1 MSILKNYGTNKN
13 VGECQMNVLVTG
25 GLGYIGSHTVVELS
39 NLGHSVIIVDNLM
52 NAEIEVLEKI
62 NILCKKEIPFYKI
75 DLCDLNSLKKL
86 FNQHVFDAVIHFA
99 GLKAVGESNEK
110 PLQYYSNNLISTLNL
125 LNVMSE
131 NNCKSIVFSSSATI
145 YGQQSSPMLET
156 YTRITTNPYG
166 ATKRQIEEICE
177 DVAKADST
185 WSMTMLR
192 YFNPIG
198 AHPSGL
204 LGDNPQGLPNNLMP
218 YVTKVANKE
227 IDILQIFGNDYNT
240 IDGTGVRDYIHVL
253 DLSLGH
259 IYALDFNRK
268 HKGYE
273 TFNLGT
279 GHGTSVLE
287 LVHTFE
293 RVTGNHVPYQFTS
306 RRSGDVDVCYAC
318 VDKAKEK
325 LNWSAQYSLES
336 MCLDHWNFTL
346 KTSKSSE

>member
-1 MSILKNYGTNKN
+1 
-13 VGECQMNVLVTG
+13 MNVLVTG

-39 NLGHSVIIVDNLM
+39 KLGHNVIIIDNLM
-52 NAEIEVLEKI
+52 NAKIEVLENI
-62 NILCKKEIPFYKI
+62 NILCKKEIPFFKI
-75 DLCDLNSLKKL
+75 DLCDLNSLKEL
-86 FNQHVFDAVIHFA
+86 FIKHVFDAVIHFA
-99 GLKAVGESNEK
+99 GLKAVGESNEN
-110 PLQYYSNNLISTLNL
+110 PLQYYSNNLISTINL
-125 LNVMSE
+125 LSVMSE

-145 YGQQSSPMLET
+145 YGQQHSPMIES

-177 DVAKADST
+177 DVSKADPT

-204 LGDNPQGLPNNLMP
+204 IGDNPQGLPNNLMP

-227 IDILQIFGNDYNT
+227 LDILHIFGNNYNT
-240 IDGTGVRDYIHVL
+240 IDGTGVRDYIHVI

-259 IYALDFNRK
+259 IHALDFNSK

-279 GHGTSVLE
+279 GQGTSVLE

-293 RVTGNHVPYQFTS
+293 QVTGMSVPYRFAP
-306 RRSGDVDVCYAC
+306 RRLGDVDVSFAS

-325 LNWSAQYSLES
+325 LNWKARHSLEE
-336 MCLDHWNFTL
+336 MCLDHWNYSLNFSRIN
-346 KTSKSSE
+346 K